1 MISCSP
7 WPPKSIKNGCIGNQ
21 NFIALDK
28 ELDITQTK
36 ECEVLCKLQYEDGC
50 CYLGQDTGCHW
61 KPNADVDRDYGG
73 IDKGHVTTIKCYR
86 HNGN

>member
-7 WPPKSIKNGCIGNQ
+7 WPPKSIKNSCKGNEGYM
-21 NFIALDK
+21 ALDY

-50 CYLGQDTGCHW
+50 CYLGHTTGCHW
-61 KPNADVDRDYGG
+61 KAPADIDRDFGG
-73 IDKGHVTTIKCYR
+73 VGEDATTVKCYR

>member
-1 MISCSP
+1 M
-7 WPPKSIKNGCIGNQ
+7 
-21 NFIALDK
+21 ALDY

-50 CYLGQDTGCHW
+50 CYLGHDTGCHW
-61 KPNADVDRDYGG
+61 KPNADVYRDFEGV
-73 IDKGHVTTIKCYR
+73 DAEDVTAIKCYR